1 MNREKIRN
9 LIYKELLKEDA
20 GAESVDVSTE
30 NELPGTRLAKDSVDD
45 QIDSYLI
52 KYESD
57 SIMAEEDSLAESL
70 RSLTLSGLLSEAP
83 GDEDEEGGGEG
94 DAPEEKPDEP
104 AGSEDVK
111 AEEEPPEVKKLPLDL
126 DSFCK
131 KIARL
136 AGNAEYLLDTR
147 QVVINRALNY
157 VLDNYD
163 QEHVDKMI
171 EIFDTQFNFNIED
184 SDTPPET
191 PYAVGAWAGGTG
203 GLGGGGG

>member
-1 MNREKIRN
+1 M
-9 LIYKELLKEDA
+9 
-20 GAESVDVSTE
+20 
-30 NELPGTRLAKDSVDD
+30 
-45 QIDSYLI
+45 
-52 KYESD
+52 
-57 SIMAEEDSLAESL
+57 
-70 RSLTLSGLLSEAP
+70 
-83 GDEDEEGGGEG
+83 
-94 DAPEEKPDEP
+94 
-104 AGSEDVK
+104 
-111 AEEEPPEVKKLPLDL
+111 DL